1 MSALDIE
8 NIRKTYGDVET
19 LKGIDISLESGE
31 FLVLLGSSG
40 CGKSTLLNI
49 IAGLAE
55 ATSGDVRI
63 GGRSVL
69 RVHPKDRDIAMVFQ
83 SYALYPNLTVHRNI
97 GFGLE
102 MRKVPAPERDRAVR
116 DAAKL
121 LQIENLLDRKPS
133 QLSGGQRQRVA
144 IGRALVRKPE
154 VFLFDEPLSNLD
166 AKLRMEMRTEIKRL
180 HQMLKTTVVYV
191 THDQIEAMTLAS
203 RIAVMRDGRIE
214 QLGTPEEIY
223 NHPATLYVATFVG
236 APPMNLLKAT
246 VKDNRLVLSGS
257 DTSLP
262 LPARFR
268 NAAGNIRDVVL
279 GIRPEALHTA
289 GSGASLEATVEV
301 AELTGPELVVTA
313 LTGNQRMMACLP
325 PLTPVRDGE
334 KLTLFFDEEAMHLFD
349 AQTGLSCL
357 RGE

>member
-1 MSALDIE
+1 MSALEIQ
-8 NIRKTYGDVET
+8 NIRKTYGQVET

-63 GGRSVL
+63 GSRSVL
-69 RVHPKDRDIAMVFQ
+69 GVHPKDRDIAMVFQ

-102 MRKVPAPERDRAVR
+102 MRKVPAAERDKAVR
-116 DAAKL
+116 EAAKL

-166 AKLRMEMRTEIKRL
+166 AKLRMEMRTELKRL
-180 HQMLKTTVVYV
+180 HQMLKTTIVYV
-191 THDQIEAMTLAS
+191 THDQIEAMTLAT

-223 NHPATLYVATFVG
+223 NSPATLYVATFVG
-236 APPMNLLKAT
+236 VPPMNLLKTAVRPEGLKLQGAGT
-246 VKDNRLVLSGS
+246 Y
-257 DTSLP
+257 LP
-262 LPARFR
+262 LPDRFK
-268 NAAGNIRDVVL
+268 GKVKEGQQLVL
-279 GIRPEALHTA
+279 GIRPEALR
-289 GSGASLEATVEV
+289 LEQAALSIEAMPEI

-313 LTGNQRMMACLP
+313 LAGDQRLTACLP
-325 PLTPVRDGE
+325 PRTSVENNR
-334 KLTLFFDEEAMHLFD
+334 KLTLSFDDEAIHLFD
-349 AQTGLSCL
+349 AETGLSCL
-357 RGE
+357 R

>member
-1 MSALDIE
+1 MSALEIQ
-8 NIRKTYGDVET
+8 NIRKTYGDVDT

-69 RVHPKDRDIAMVFQ
+69 SVHPKDRDIAMVFQ

-102 MRKVPAPERDRAVR
+102 MRKVPAPERDNAVR
-116 DAAKL
+116 DAARL

-246 VKDNRLVLSGS
+246 VRDDRLALSGS
-257 DTSLP
+257 DVSLP

-268 NAAGNIRDVVL
+268 ETAGNGRDLIL
-279 GIRPEALHTA
+279 GIRPEALRTD
-289 GSGASLEATVEV
+289 GTGPSIEATLEV

-313 LTGNQRMMACLP
+313 LAGNQRLMACLP
-325 PLTPVRDGE
+325 PRTPIRDNE

-349 AQTGLSCL
+349 PQTGLSCG
-357 RGE
+357 R